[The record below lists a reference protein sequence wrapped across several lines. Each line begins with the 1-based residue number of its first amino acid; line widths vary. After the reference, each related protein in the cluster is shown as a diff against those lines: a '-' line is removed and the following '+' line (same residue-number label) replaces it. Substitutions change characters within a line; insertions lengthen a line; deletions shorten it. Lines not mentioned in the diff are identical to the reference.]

1 MYSMK
6 IAVYGLKAT
15 VEQRILFEEFFKRM
29 DSKGIQVFIFSEL
42 NEILKNQLALTGL
55 SYNTF
60 NSHGDLP
67 EVDLFFTFGGDGTIL
82 SAATIIQD
90 REIPVVGVNTGRLGF
105 LATINSEALFGT
117 LDEIL
122 SGDYIISSR
131 SLISVHS
138 DDAEI
143 EFPFALNEISVTRRE
158 TTSMITVEASINGEL
173 LNAYWGD
180 GLIVSTPTGSTGY
193 SLSCGGPIVH
203 PRNEI
208 FIVTAI
214 APHNLNIR
222 PYILTDDCELEL
234 KIKSREE
241 TYFLSLDSRNIA
253 MPVNV
258 VLQLKKAD
266 FRLKIVI
273 PKQMTYLLT
282 LRDKMFWGSD
292 KRN

>member
-1 MYSMK
+1 MR
-6 IAVYGLKAT
+6 IAVYGLKASI
-15 VEQRILFEEFFKRM
+15 EHRILFEEFFIRM
-29 DSKGIQVFIFSEL
+29 DARQIQVFIFSEL
-42 NEILKNQLALTGL
+42 NEILNKEL
-55 SYNTF
+55 SLSTEQYRTF
-60 NSHGDLP
+60 ESHTDLP
-67 EVDLFFTFGGDGTIL
+67 QVDLFFTFGGDGTIL

-105 LATINSEALFGT
+105 LATINSEALFGS

-122 SGDYIISSR
+122 SGEYIISSR
-131 SLISVHS
+131 SLIAVHS
-138 DDAEI
+138 DEAEI

-158 TTSMITVEASINGEL
+158 TTSMITVEVFVNGEL

-180 GLIVSTPTGSTGY
+180 GLIVATPTGSTGY

-203 PRNEI
+203 PKNEI
-208 FIVTAI
+208 FIVTPI
-214 APHNLNIR
+214 ASHNLNIR
-222 PYILTDDCELEL
+222 PFIITDDSEVKL
-234 KIKSREE
+234 KIKTREE

-253 MPVNV
+253 MPAEVELN
-258 VLQLKKAD
+258 LKKAD
-266 FRLKIVI
+266 FRLNIVI